1 VTLAEFVL
9 ARRAE
14 VERLA
19 RRADTLQR
27 WQAVTNAP
35 YGPQVRVGDGPDIGD
50 SSPEWRRDVN
60 VQVWQCDDEQDGC
73 PDMARG
79 WIAEAE
85 HIAAHDPDRVLR
97 RVEADRQIVALHH
110 PLEYRGLGDPPG
122 CAVCSWRDDQD
133 ELHGDWPCPTLR
145 LLGAVDDDHPDYQL
159 EWRP

>member
-1 VTLAEFVL
+1 MTLVEFLLARLAEVEQV

-14 VERLA
+14 A
-19 RRADTLQR
+19 LQR

-60 VQVWQCDDEQDGC
+60 VQVWQCDDELDGC
-73 PDMARG
+73 PEMARG

-85 HIAAHDPDRVLR
+85 HIAAHDPARVLR
-97 RVEADRQIVALHH
+97 RVAADRQIVDDCMASIDDAGTGPGEYGLAL
-110 PLEYRGLGDPPG
+110 
-122 CAVCSWRDDQD
+122 S
-133 ELHGDWPCPTLR
+133 TLR
-145 LLGAVDDDHPDYQL
+145 SLGVVDDDHPDYQP